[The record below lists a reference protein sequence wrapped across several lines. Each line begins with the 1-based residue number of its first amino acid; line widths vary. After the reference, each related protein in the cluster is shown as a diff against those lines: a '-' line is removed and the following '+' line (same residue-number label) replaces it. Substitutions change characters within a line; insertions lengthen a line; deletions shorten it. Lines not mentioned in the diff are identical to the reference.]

1 MSTSPSTLASTVGV
15 DVAGYLRGG
24 LGLGQA
30 ARLYVA
36 ALQAGGIPVRT
47 TTVDLRMP
55 EVHGDDGTRAELKTT
70 DFTDLAFEGD
80 LPFNLVC
87 VNAPELPRFYSDVG
101 PNFFAGKRT
110 IGVWAWEVDKVPDD
124 WSWAFGVVDEI
135 WTYSQY
141 VVDVLR
147 PVSNLSLIHI

>member
-1 MSTSPSTLASTVGV
+1 MSASQSSLASTVGV

-55 EVHGDDGTRAELKTT
+55 EVHSDDGTRAEVKTT
-70 DFTDLAFEGD
+70 DFADLEHEG
-80 LPFNLVC
+80 
-87 VNAPELPRFYSDVG
+87 
-101 PNFFAGKRT
+101 
-110 IGVWAWEVDKVPDD
+110 
-124 WSWAFGVVDEI
+124 
-135 WTYSQY
+135 
-141 VVDVLR
+141 
-147 PVSNLSLIHI
+147 